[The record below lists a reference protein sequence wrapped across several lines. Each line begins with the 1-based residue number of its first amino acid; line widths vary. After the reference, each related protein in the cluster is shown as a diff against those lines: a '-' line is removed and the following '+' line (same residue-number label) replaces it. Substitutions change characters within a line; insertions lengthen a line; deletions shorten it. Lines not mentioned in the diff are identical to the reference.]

1 MQAATS
7 MPASDPLVEKDDLEF
22 YGQRPWRQGHQ
33 SIDPPDPQMEKE
45 GILALQ
51 FMESQ
56 VDHSVSIMAN
66 RTVVGC
72 ECKLCFC
79 TSNPHIEKELAMQ
92 FLES

>member
-1 MQAATS
+1 

-51 FMESQ
+51 FLESQ
-56 VDHSVSIMAN
+56 VDHSVSI
-66 RTVVGC
+66 
-72 ECKLCFC
+72 
-79 TSNPHIEKELAMQ
+79 
-92 FLES
+92 ES